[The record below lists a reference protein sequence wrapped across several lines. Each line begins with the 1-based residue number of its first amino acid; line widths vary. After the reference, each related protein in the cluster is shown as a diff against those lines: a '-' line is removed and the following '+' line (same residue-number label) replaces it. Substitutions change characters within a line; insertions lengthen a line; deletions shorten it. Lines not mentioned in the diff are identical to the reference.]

1 MGGNLCAGLLPL
13 ASLAQLVEQ
22 RTFNSWVVGSNPT
35 GGTVGDAEV
44 VEVQVCGTCIS
55 GFESSLPPQFALV
68 AQLVELITSTQKYE
82 QMWTNID
89 KCGHEF

>member
-44 VEVQVCGTCIS
+44 VEVQVCVVPVLAG
-55 GFESSLPPQFALV
+55 SSPVFHPNLP
-68 AQLVELITSTQKYE
+68 
-82 QMWTNID
+82 
-89 KCGHEF
+89 

>member
-1 MGGNLCAGLLPL
+1 M
-13 ASLAQLVEQ
+13 
-22 RTFNSWVVGSNPT
+22 
-35 GGTVGDAEV
+35 GDAEV